1 MYRLIKATRPERAK
15 ALIINALALS
25 GRTNDNTIIPRVSLR
40 FALGYALVGLSDACK
55 TQWSPGRY
63 HALCAYTPSGRMFT
77 HLMDEPFYERM
88 SMFFVFL
95 GVFLVRMSTKR
106 GEGVLHV

>member
-1 MYRLIKATRPERAK
+1 
-15 ALIINALALS
+15 
-25 GRTNDNTIIPRVSLR
+25 
-40 FALGYALVGLSDACK
+40 
-55 TQWSPGRY
+55 
-63 HALCAYTPSGRMFT
+63 MFT

-106 GEGVLHV
+106 GEGVLHVWLISSIFAVLDTWLDLVL